1 MKKLS
6 VLVMILLLSGGIL
19 FSEDTQPQ
27 IAYRLLDEYVT
38 EKEESSSRKT
48 SGIINLSLGAAVLAG
63 SALMWFWGDDITE
76 SVSAAGQPWEK
87 KTKYIACGSLA
98 GTGII
103 LIGLGTGLLLVP
115 PRDYR
120 SEYASVYEAEDPV
133 VQEALAVATLKDLAE
148 EGRCTRIIYGWT
160 NLSFTVATLGA
171 QVAVNIA
178 KNREWHKD
186 LGSVFIWQISTVVTG
201 IVSFFSKSDEE
212 RLYEKYLT
220 AKQAIYVST
229 E

>member
-48 SGIINLSLGAAVLAG
+48 GGIITLSLGAAVLAG
-63 SALMWFWGDDITE
+63 SALMWFWGDDITAA
-76 SVSAAGQPWEK
+76 VSEVGQPWEK
-87 KTKYIACGSLA
+87 ETKYIVCGSLA

-103 LIGLGTGLLLVP
+103 GIGVGTGLLLAP

-120 SEYASVYEAEDPV
+120 SEYTSVYEAEDPV
-133 VQEALAVATLKDLAE
+133 VQEALAVATIKDLAE
-148 EGRCTRIIYGWT
+148 EGRRMRIISGWG
-160 NLSFTVATLGA
+160 NLSLTVFTMGA
-171 QVAVNIA
+171 QVAVNIS
-178 KNREWHKD
+178 KKREWHVD
-186 LGSVFIWQISTVVTG
+186 LGSVFTWQIGTVVTG
-201 IVSFFSKSDEE
+201 ITSLFTRSDEE
-212 RLYEKYLT
+212 RLYEKYLA